1 MEEASLAAVV
11 WRSEVREA
19 DNLAIACLHCT
30 ARRRPLINDKEPSS
44 ARRVGFPFAHD
55 SQASLLLCPEIPHS
69 LSSLD
74 SFDKPPHWSDQ
85 STMIYP
91 QPRHV
96 ATWLAVVASSA
107 LPMLADAQE
116 MSDVTKCVPPPPTT
130 QPNIRVPQRENSNR
144 VH

>member
-1 MEEASLAAVV
+1 LQLLA
-11 WRSEVREA
+11 
-19 DNLAIACLHCT
+19 CT
-30 ARRRPLINDKEPSS
+30 ALPVDALLLMIKSRLRLVVLVFRLLMIVE
-44 ARRVGFPFAHD
+44 RL
-55 SQASLLLCPEIPHS
+55 LLLCPEIPHS
-69 LSSLD
+69 VSSLD
-74 SFDKPPHWSDQ
+74 SFDKPPRWSDQ

-130 QPNIRVPQRENSNR
+130 QPNIRAPQRENSNR